1 MSFEGKCVVVTGGAS
16 GIGKA
21 LAYAFKAEGA
31 LVCIADNDQAAAEK
45 TAETGGFMG
54 LFCDVRHEASVND
67 MIAAVERRLGP
78 IDIFVSNAGVFKGQP
93 GHAASASN
101 ADWALNWE
109 VHVMAHVYA
118 ARALLP
124 TMLDRGDGTFVQM
137 TSAAG
142 LLSQIGDAA
151 YSATKHAAVSFAQS
165 LAIEHGDAGIKVS
178 CVCPQYV
185 ATDLLGLDES
195 VALDH
200 ENLLTAAQVADHVIE
215 GLRCGRFLIL
225 PHHQVSQYAVVRAK
239 DSDRWIKGMRALKD
253 QASDKNCIDPRQQY
267 RLGQ

>member
-21 LAYAFKAEGA
+21 LAQAFKAEGA
-31 LVCIADNDQAAAEK
+31 FVCIADIDRVAAEK
-45 TAETGGFMG
+45 TAETCGFLG
-54 LFCDVRHEASVND
+54 LFCDVRSEASVGE
-67 MIAAVERRLGP
+67 MIATVEQQLGP
-78 IDIFVSNAGVFKGQP
+78 VDVFVSNAGVFKGQP
-93 GHAASASN
+93 SHAASASN

-124 TMLDRGDGTFVQM
+124 KMLERGDGTFVQM

-151 YSATKHAAVSFAQS
+151 YSATKQAAVSFAQS
-165 LAIEHGDAGIKVS
+165 LAIEHGDAGIKVG

-195 VALDH
+195 AALDH
-200 ENLLTAAQVADHVIE
+200 DNLLTAAQVAGHIIE
-215 GLRCGRFLIL
+215 GLGCGRFLIL
-225 PHHQVSQYAVVRAK
+225 PHRQVSEYALIRAK
-239 DSDRWIKGMRALKD
+239 DPERWIKGMRALKD
-253 QASDKNCIDPRQQY
+253 KAGQKNCIDPQEQY